1 MAKEKF
7 DLEKIK
13 NIEWRYL
20 VNRREALFGETITDG
35 SYKYFKKVTG
45 INWEA
50 MRILRISKGEV
61 FNDSKELD
69 KLQSIFIKGGVKL
82 FQNFSKNLIFYVQNL
97 DNITSKIRKVKPSLL
112 TVAQLNKL
120 LNQYTIMASYAHN
133 FLTPMPVADKAI
145 SQIILDNLPTATDK
159 EKQKWLSILTYPI
172 KENSHT
178 KEQRSFF
185 QLAYLYKKNSD
196 EFNCKLDAHLKKFR
210 WIGARNYWW
219 KNIWIKNDLLKRLDN
234 FLKQNKNPKNEL
246 QYLNNIRQERKQ
258 ATDILLKKF
267 NIKKGCFLYELIY
280 IAKEYSYLRT
290 WRTDVIYRASYKVRG
305 IFYEIA
311 RRSNFNKNNM
321 SYLSVDEVLTMAK
334 VYRSP
339 ISLLELK
346 RRKEFY
352 ALVTLNRKIYILSGR
367 IWKKRLSNIIKKAL
381 NLKKEKIIKGAIAY
395 KGITKGYVKIVLQNE
410 NIKDVKQGDI
420 LVTVMTFPNFIPAM
434 EKAAAFITDEGGIL
448 CHAAIVAREM
458 NKPCIIGTKIATKV
472 LKDGDLVEVDADKG
486 IVKILKRA
494 KK

>member
-1 MAKEKF
+1 M
-7 DLEKIK
+7 
-13 NIEWRYL
+13 
-20 VNRREALFGETITDG
+20 
-35 SYKYFKKVTG
+35 
-45 INWEA
+45 
-50 MRILRISKGEV
+50 
-61 FNDSKELD
+61 
-69 KLQSIFIKGGVKL
+69 
-82 FQNFSKNLIFYVQNL
+82 
-97 DNITSKIRKVKPSLL
+97 
-112 TVAQLNKL
+112 
-120 LNQYTIMASYAHN
+120 
-133 FLTPMPVADKAI
+133 
-145 SQIILDNLPTATDK
+145 
-159 EKQKWLSILTYPI
+159 
-172 KENSHT
+172 
-178 KEQRSFF
+178 
-185 QLAYLYKKNSD
+185 
-196 EFNCKLDAHLKKFR
+196 
-210 WIGARNYWW
+210 
-219 KNIWIKNDLLKRLDN
+219 
-234 FLKQNKNPKNEL
+234 
-246 QYLNNIRQERKQ
+246 
-258 ATDILLKKF
+258 KKF

-280 IAKEYSYLRT
+280 IAKEYSYLRI

-334 VYRSP
+334 VYRNP

-458 NKPCIIGTKIATKV
+458 KKPCVIGTKIATKV